1 MKKILVLTFALASSP
16 SFSECMGRGYFVDNE
31 DPRYSLKLCI
41 AAVEYFSIV
50 DTDENELGTILR
62 ETDESDKAVLVTP
75 LNEAAQSMLRGED
88 QEYWHYSGEC
98 SYLPLEVPIEI
109 TESEAHCSDVGPTK
123 YMFLGDFTI
132 KEVKVV
138 ID

>member
-1 MKKILVLTFALASSP
+1 
-16 SFSECMGRGYFVDNE
+16 MGRGYFVDNE
-31 DPRYSLKLCI
+31 DPRYRFELCVS
-41 AAVEYFSIV
+41 AREYFSII
-50 DTDENELGTILR
+50 DTDGNDLGTILR

-98 SYLPLEVPIEI
+98 SDLTLGVPLEI

-132 KEVKVV
+132 KEVRVV
-138 ID
+138 TD